1 MLLLEK
7 VFKVINES
15 NLDYCIQNKYEMMP
29 EEIPSD
35 IDMMYRDAS
44 EEDLDNLVNKVAKE
58 TGLIVTQKICQG
70 YFEYTY
76 IISYPCPQK
85 YFQLQLDFYRAISRR
100 GYLNIMPAEEMLENK
115 RFYKCFYV
123 PDPYI
128 EFKYMWIR
136 RTIKHDMNNEH
147 IEIAKKLYLNNPE
160 KYIEQLKKDF
170 GAEVSS
176 LVLEIL
182 DKNDV
187 GIFNRN
193 FEVFNSA
200 AKRISRKNA
209 SLPVRLK
216 YTAFMLGT
224 VIPKRIFHKCGL
236 SVAFIA
242 PDGAGKSTII
252 NRVKETVSGSF
263 YGVNLYYMRPHL
275 FKNLG
280 HYNKLN
286 PTEEAATN
294 DNPHGVVCDG
304 VFKSAVRFFFYN
316 LDFQLGTLLK
326 INRKKINKQLV
337 IFDRYYYDYF
347 ADMKRYKYSLP
358 AWFPAAFEWMIPKP
372 DMVFVLDGNPEVL
385 YERKK
390 ELPISELEKQCSVFH
405 QLAQNRKNF
414 YAINVNRDVDTIV
427 DEVTETILQEMS
439 RRTSRI
445 MK

>member
-187 GIFNRN
+187 EIFNRN

-347 ADMKRYKYSLP
+347 ADMKRYKYSPP

>member
-1 MLLLEK
+1 
-7 VFKVINES
+7 
-15 NLDYCIQNKYEMMP
+15 
-29 EEIPSD
+29 
-35 IDMMYRDAS
+35 MMYRNAS
-44 EEDLDNLVNKVAKE
+44 EEDLDNLVSKVAKE

-187 GIFNRN
+187 EIFNRN

>member
-7 VFKVINES
+7 VFKVINKS

-187 GIFNRN
+187 EIFNRN

-316 LDFQLGTLLK
+316 LDFQLGTLFK
-326 INRKKINKQLV
+326 INQKKINKQLV

>member
-7 VFKVINES
+7 VFEIINAS
-15 NLDYCIQNKYEMMP
+15 GLQYCIQNKYEMMP

-35 IDMMYRDAS
+35 IDMMYKDAS
-44 EEDLDNLVNKVAKE
+44 EEFLDDLVNKVAKE

-136 RTIKHDMNNEH
+136 RTIKHDMNKEH
-147 IEIAKKLYLNNPE
+147 IEIAKNLYLNNPE

-170 GAEVSS
+170 GSEVSS

-187 GIFNRN
+187 EIFNRN

-209 SLPVRLK
+209 SLPIRLK
-216 YTAFMLGT
+216 YMAFMLGT
-224 VIPKRIFHKCGL
+224 VIPKRVFHKCGL
-236 SVAFIA
+236 SVAFVA
-242 PDGAGKSTII
+242 PDGAGKSTVI

-294 DNPHGVVCDG
+294 DDPHGVVCDS

-326 INRKKINKQLV
+326 INRNKINKQLV

-390 ELPISELEKQCSVFH
+390 ELPISELEKQCSVFR
-405 QLAQNRKNF
+405 QLAQNRKHF

-427 DEVTETILQEMS
+427 DEITETILREMV
-439 RRTSRI
+439 RRTARI

>member
-35 IDMMYRDAS
+35 IDMMYRNAS
-44 EEDLDNLVNKVAKE
+44 EEDLDNLVSKVAKE

-187 GIFNRN
+187 EIFNRN

-316 LDFQLGTLLK
+316 LDFQLGTLFK
-326 INRKKINKQLV
+326 INQKKINKQLV

>member
-7 VFKVINES
+7 VFEIINAS
-15 NLDYCIQNKYEMMP
+15 GLQYCIQNKYEMMP

-35 IDMMYRDAS
+35 IDMMYKDAS
-44 EEDLDNLVNKVAKE
+44 EEFLDNLVNKVAKE

-170 GAEVSS
+170 GPEVSS

-187 GIFNRN
+187 EIFNRN

-209 SLPVRLK
+209 SLPIRLN

-242 PDGAGKSTII
+242 PDGAGKSTVI

-358 AWFPAAFEWMIPKP
+358 AWFPVAFEWMIPKP

-405 QLAQNRKNF
+405 QLAQNRKHF

-427 DEVTETILQEMS
+427 DEITETILREME
-439 RRTSRI
+439 RRAVRI

>member
-7 VFKVINES
+7 VFEIINAS
-15 NLDYCIQNKYEMMP
+15 GLQYCIQNKYEMMP

-35 IDMMYRDAS
+35 IDMMYKDAS
-44 EEDLDNLVNKVAKE
+44 EEFLDNLVNKVAKE

-160 KYIEQLKKDF
+160 KYIERLKKDF

-182 DKNDV
+182 EKKDV
-187 GIFNRN
+187 EIFNRN

-224 VIPKRIFHKCGL
+224 VIPKRILHKCGL

-242 PDGAGKSTII
+242 PDGAGKSTVI

-372 DMVFVLDGNPEVL
+372 DMIFVLDGNPEVL

>member
-187 GIFNRN
+187 EIFNRN

-209 SLPVRLK
+209 ALPIRLK
-216 YTAFMLGT
+216 YTAFMLET

>member
-35 IDMMYRDAS
+35 IDMMYRNAS

-187 GIFNRN
+187 EIFNRN

>member
-35 IDMMYRDAS
+35 IDMMYRNAS

-182 DKNDV
+182 EKNDV
-187 GIFNRN
+187 EIFNRN

-209 SLPVRLK
+209 ALPIRLK

-286 PTEEAATN
+286 PTEEVATN

-358 AWFPAAFEWMIPKP
+358 AWFPVAFEWMIPKP

-390 ELPISELEKQCSVFH
+390 ELPISELEKQCSAFH
-405 QLAQNRKNF
+405 QLAQNRKHF
-414 YAINVNRDVDTIV
+414 YAINVNRDVDKIV
-427 DEVTETILQEMS
+427 DEITETILREMA

>member
-15 NLDYCIQNKYEMMP
+15 GLDYCIQNKYEMMP

-35 IDMMYRDAS
+35 IDMMYRNAS
-44 EEDLDNLVNKVAKE
+44 EKDLDNLVNKVAKE

-76 IISYPCPQK
+76 IISYPCPQQ
-85 YFQLQLDFYRAISRR
+85 YFQLQLDFYRARSRR
-100 GYLNIMPAEEMLENK
+100 GYLNIMPSEEMLESK

-136 RTIKHDMNNEH
+136 RTIKHDMNKEH
-147 IEIAKKLYLNNPE
+147 IEIAKKLYLNNPK
-160 KYIEQLKKDF
+160 KYIEQLKKDI
-170 GAEVSS
+170 GSEVSS

-187 GIFNRN
+187 EIFNRN
-193 FEVFNSA
+193 FEVFNRA
-200 AKRISRKNA
+200 AKRISQKNA
-209 SLPVRLK
+209 SPSIRLK
-216 YTAFMLGT
+216 YTAFMLRT
-224 VIPKRIFHKCGL
+224 VIPKRVFHKCGL

-242 PDGAGKSTII
+242 PDGAGKSTVI

-263 YGVNLYYMRPHL
+263 YGVNLYYMRPRL

-326 INRKKINKQLV
+326 VNRKKIAKEFV

-372 DMVFVLDGNPEVL
+372 DMVFVLDGDPKVL
-385 YERKK
+385 YDRKK
-390 ELPISELEKQCSVFH
+390 ELTISELEKQCSVFRR
-405 QLAQNRKNF
+405 LAQNRKRF
-414 YAINVNRDVDTIV
+414 YAINVDRDVDTIV
-427 DEVTETILQEMS
+427 DEITETILREME

>member
-35 IDMMYRDAS
+35 IDMMYRNAS
-44 EEDLDNLVNKVAKE
+44 EEDLDNLVSKVAKE

-187 GIFNRN
+187 EIFNRN

-358 AWFPAAFEWMIPKP
+358 VWFPAAFEWMIPKP

>member
-7 VFKVINES
+7 VFEIINAS
-15 NLDYCIQNKYEMMP
+15 GLQYCIQNKYEMMP

-35 IDMMYRDAS
+35 IDMMYKDAS
-44 EEDLDNLVNKVAKE
+44 EEFLDNLVNKVAKE

-100 GYLNIMPAEEMLENK
+100 GYLNIMPAEEMLENR

-182 DKNDV
+182 EKNDV
-187 GIFNRN
+187 EIFNRN
-193 FEVFNSA
+193 FEAFNSA

-242 PDGAGKSTII
+242 PDGAGKSTVI

-304 VFKSAVRFFFYN
+304 VFKSAARFFFYN
-316 LDFQLGTLLK
+316 LDFQLGTLFK

-358 AWFPAAFEWMIPKP
+358 AWFPAAFEWMVPKP

-414 YAINVNRDVDTIV
+414 YAINVNRNVDTIV
-427 DEVTETILQEMS
+427 DEVTETILREMA

>member
-15 NLDYCIQNKYEMMP
+15 GLDYCIQNKYEMMP

-35 IDMMYRDAS
+35 IDMMYRNAS
-44 EEDLDNLVNKVAKE
+44 EEFLDNLVKKVAEE

-70 YFEYTY
+70 YYEYTY

-100 GYLNIMPAEEMLENK
+100 GYLNIMPAEDMLESK

-123 PDPYI
+123 PDYYV

-136 RTIKHDMNNEH
+136 RTIKHDINEEH
-147 IEIAKKLYLNNPE
+147 ISIARELYLRNPDEYIERLKEDLGEEVAGLARRIVEEEDVEIFNDNFDVFNRAAKKL
-160 KYIEQLKKDF
+160 
-170 GAEVSS
+170 
-176 LVLEIL
+176 
-182 DKNDV
+182 
-187 GIFNRN
+187 
-193 FEVFNSA
+193 
-200 AKRISRKNA
+200 SRKNA
-209 SLPVRLK
+209 TFFVKMK
-216 YTAFMLGT
+216 YAAFMLKT

-242 PDGAGKSTII
+242 PDGAGKSTVIERI
-252 NRVKETVSGSF
+252 KDTVSGSF
-263 YGVNLYYMRPHL
+263 YGVNLYYMRPRL

-286 PTEEAATN
+286 PTEEATTN
-294 DNPHGVVCDG
+294 NDPHSVVCDNPI
-304 VFKSAVRFFFYN
+304 KSVVRFIFYN
-316 LDFQLGTLLK
+316 FDFLLGTLIK
-326 INRKKINKQLV
+326 VNRKKIAKQLV
-337 IFDRYYYDYF
+337 IFDRYYYDYY

-358 AWFPAAFEWMIPKP
+358 KWFPAAFEWMIPKP
-372 DMVFVLDGNPEVL
+372 DMVFVLDGSPEVL

-390 ELPISELEKQCSVFH
+390 ELPIEELSRQCSVFC
-405 QLAQNRKNF
+405 QLAQKEKNF
-414 YAINVNRDVDTIV
+414 HLVDVDRELDAIV
-427 DEVTETILQEMS
+427 DDITRTILEETA
-439 RRTSRI
+439 RKTARL

>member
-187 GIFNRN
+187 EIFNRN

-200 AKRISRKNA
+200 AKRLSRKNA

>member
-7 VFKVINES
+7 VFEIINAS
-15 NLDYCIQNKYEMMP
+15 GLQYCIQNKYEMMP

-35 IDMMYRDAS
+35 IDMMYKDAS
-44 EEDLDNLVNKVAKE
+44 EEFLDNLVNKVAKE

-100 GYLNIMPAEEMLENK
+100 GYLNIMPAEEMLENR

-147 IEIAKKLYLNNPE
+147 IEIAKKLCLNNPE

-182 DKNDV
+182 EKNDV
-187 GIFNRN
+187 EIFNRN

-209 SLPVRLK
+209 ALPIRLK

-242 PDGAGKSTII
+242 PDGAGKSTVI

-286 PTEEAATN
+286 PTEEVATN

-390 ELPISELEKQCSVFH
+390 ELPISELEKQCSAFH
-405 QLAQNRKNF
+405 QLAQNRKHF
-414 YAINVNRDVDTIV
+414 YAINVNRDVDKIV
-427 DEVTETILQEMS
+427 DEITETILREMA

>member
-35 IDMMYRDAS
+35 IDMMYRNAS
-44 EEDLDNLVNKVAKE
+44 EEDLDNLVSKVAKE

-187 GIFNRN
+187 EIFNRN

-224 VIPKRIFHKCGL
+224 VVPKRIFHKCGL

>member
-35 IDMMYRDAS
+35 IDMMYRNAS
-44 EEDLDNLVNKVAKE
+44 EEDLDNLVSKVAKE

-187 GIFNRN
+187 EIFNRN

-286 PTEEAATN
+286 PTEEATTN

-414 YAINVNRDVDTIV
+414 YAINVNRNVDTIV
-427 DEVTETILQEMS
+427 DEVTETILREMA

>member
-35 IDMMYRDAS
+35 IDMMYRNAS
-44 EEDLDNLVNKVAKE
+44 EEDLDNLVSKVAKE

-187 GIFNRN
+187 EIFNRN

-439 RRTSRI
+439 RRTSWI

>member
-35 IDMMYRDAS
+35 IDMMYRNAS
-44 EEDLDNLVNKVAKE
+44 EEDLDNLVSKVAKE

-187 GIFNRN
+187 EIFNRN

>member
-7 VFKVINES
+7 VFEIINAS
-15 NLDYCIQNKYEMMP
+15 GLQYCIQNKYEMMP

-35 IDMMYRDAS
+35 IDMMYKDAS
-44 EEDLDNLVNKVAKE
+44 EEFLDNLVNKVAKE

-100 GYLNIMPAEEMLENK
+100 GYLNIMPAEEMLESR

-123 PDPYI
+123 PDSYI

-136 RTIKHDMNNEH
+136 RTIKHDMNEEH
-147 IEIAKKLYLNNPE
+147 IEIARKLYLNNPE
-160 KYIEQLKKDF
+160 EYIERSEKDF
-170 GAEVSS
+170 GSEVSN
-176 LVLEIL
+176 LVLEIF
-182 DKNDV
+182 DKSDV
-187 GIFNRN
+187 EIFNRN
-193 FEVFNSA
+193 YEIFNSA

-209 SLPVRLK
+209 SLSVRMK
-216 YTAFMLGT
+216 YMAFMLGT
-224 VIPKRIFHKCGL
+224 VIPKRVFHKCGL
-236 SVAFIA
+236 SVAFVA
-242 PDGAGKSTII
+242 PDGAGKSTVI

-263 YGVNLYYMRPHL
+263 YGVNLYYMRPRL

-294 DNPHGVVCDG
+294 DNPHDVVCDN
-304 VFKSAVRFFFYN
+304 VCKSMVRFFFYN
-316 LDFQLGTLLK
+316 MDFQLGTLLK
-326 INRKKINKQLV
+326 VNRKKIAKQLV

-358 AWFPAAFEWMIPKP
+358 AWFPAAFEWTIPKP
-372 DMVFVLDGNPEVL
+372 DMVFVLDGDPKVL
-385 YERKK
+385 YDRKK

-405 QLAQNRKNF
+405 QLAQNRKHF
-414 YAINVNRDVDTIV
+414 YAIDVNRDIDAIV
-427 DEVTETILQEMS
+427 DEITENILREMA

>member
-35 IDMMYRDAS
+35 IDMMYRNAS
-44 EEDLDNLVNKVAKE
+44 EEDLDNLVSKVAKE

-187 GIFNRN
+187 EIFNRN

-200 AKRISRKNA
+200 VKRISRKNA

>member
-15 NLDYCIQNKYEMMP
+15 GLDYCIQNKYEMMP

-35 IDMMYRDAS
+35 IDMMYRNAS
-44 EEDLDNLVNKVAKE
+44 EKDLDNLVNKVAKE

-76 IISYPCPQK
+76 IISYPCPQQ

-100 GYLNIMPAEEMLENK
+100 GYLNIMPAEEMLESK

-136 RTIKHDMNNEH
+136 RTIKHDMNKEH
-147 IEIAKKLYLNNPE
+147 IEIAKKLYLNNPK
-160 KYIEQLKKDF
+160 KYIEQLKKDI
-170 GAEVSS
+170 GSEVSS

-187 GIFNRN
+187 EIFNRN
-193 FEVFNSA
+193 FEVFNRA
-200 AKRISRKNA
+200 AKRISQKNA
-209 SLPVRLK
+209 SPSIRLK
-216 YTAFMLGT
+216 YTAFMLRT
-224 VIPKRIFHKCGL
+224 VIPKRVFHKCGL

-242 PDGAGKSTII
+242 PDGAGKSTVI

-263 YGVNLYYMRPHL
+263 YGVNLYYMRPRL

-326 INRKKINKQLV
+326 VNRKKIAKEFV

-372 DMVFVLDGNPEVL
+372 DMVFVLDGDPKVL
-385 YERKK
+385 YDRKK
-390 ELPISELEKQCSVFH
+390 ELTISELEKQCSVFRW
-405 QLAQNRKNF
+405 LAQNRKRF

-427 DEVTETILQEMS
+427 DEITETILREME

>member
-1 MLLLEK
+1 MLLLEE

-35 IDMMYRDAS
+35 IDMMYRNAS
-44 EEDLDNLVNKVAKE
+44 EEDLDNLVSKVAKE

-187 GIFNRN
+187 EIFNRN

>member
-123 PDPYI
+123 PDAYI

-187 GIFNRN
+187 EIFNRN

>member
-136 RTIKHDMNNEH
+136 RTIKHDMNNDH

-187 GIFNRN
+187 EIFNRN

>member
-187 GIFNRN
+187 EIFNRN

-316 LDFQLGTLLK
+316 LDFQLGTLFK
-326 INRKKINKQLV
+326 INQKKINKQLV

>member
-1 MLLLEK
+1 MLLLEE

-35 IDMMYRDAS
+35 IDMMYRNAS
-44 EEDLDNLVNKVAKE
+44 EEDLDNLVSKVAKE

-187 GIFNRN
+187 EIFNRN

-427 DEVTETILQEMS
+427 DEVTETILQEML

>member
-187 GIFNRN
+187 EIFNRN

-294 DNPHGVVCDG
+294 DNPHGMVCDG

-316 LDFQLGTLLK
+316 LDFQLGTLFK
-326 INRKKINKQLV
+326 INQKKINKQLV

-390 ELPISELEKQCSVFH
+390 ELPISELEKQCSVFN

>member
-123 PDPYI
+123 PDLYI

-187 GIFNRN
+187 EIFNRN

>member
-187 GIFNRN
+187 EIFNRN

-358 AWFPAAFEWMIPKP
+358 AWFPAVFEWMIPKP

>member
-187 GIFNRN
+187 EIFNRN